1 MKMNIFVTV
10 QTLAETSSYSTW
22 DEIQKVAGIFGFL
35 EGKMISGDKEAQVFP
50 HIERIGA
57 AIRNHHA
64 PMSVNVRGDG
74 RQPQD

>member
-1 MKMNIFVTV
+1 
-10 QTLAETSSYSTW
+10 
-22 DEIQKVAGIFGFL
+22 
-35 EGKMISGDKEAQVFP
+35 MISGDKEAQVFP

-57 AIRNHHA
+57 AIRNHHV